1 MATKWW
7 ENEPLTISA
16 VQCKFED
23 DDFWTLNEYVAKSG
37 FNVEQMLHLI
47 SNGQMAY
54 YSEAKHG
61 KKLDEYLKQSRKHG
75 IREII
80 YYNTHCI
87 TADMLREHP
96 DWAQLRKDG
105 SIMPA
110 YNIYMMNCVNS
121 SWFDSYAQ
129 DIADLCRHD
138 IDGIF
143 LDGPIMRDDGCYCEV
158 CKKKFQDRFGKSI
171 YEGTRLELQAMRV
184 DSVTE
189 YVKKTH
195 DIVKG
200 INPDILLYLN
210 NSALRADI
218 TGNNSR
224 LVEPYVDMLGAEGGF
239 VRVDHT
245 TSLWAV
251 SSKAKHIET
260 VAKGKPTVTFLAGNL
275 SGMAYYMHTPEQT
288 TIFYAQSYA
297 NGANVWYGIHGS
309 ASAFKDSAGSK
320 AGIEFNRF
328 VESHRDIFAKSTSP
342 ARIALMWSQETAN
355 NYASTVEQSDFT
367 SQKAANFKLRGDHYT
382 ELMSFYDI
390 LTRAHLQF
398 DIIDEVTVTEGLGKY
413 DFVILPDCACL
424 SDEAAKTLHDYV
436 QSGGNLLSTFDSGF
450 YQPDGT
456 LADAPKLAA
465 LQGIAEAQQVISSEG
480 PGMAY
485 QRTGD
490 SSLFDGIETT
500 LLPFPRLALRCT
512 AAPEAEVLSTAL
524 EPMPSCYVALPT
536 TGFPGIIR
544 NKAGKGT
551 SIYIAGAL
559 GLSYSERSFPEYA
572 KLIRNAAIQSSAPLF
587 TTDAPET
594 VEMVLRRQNGRI
606 ILHMINLTGEMDLP
620 IRRIIPLSDIHIT
633 FQAGTKISQPYTL
646 RGGNLETKKSGDGSL
661 SVTLSMLKNY
671 EIIVIPDQA

>member
-7 ENEPLTISA
+7 ENEPLTIAA
-16 VQCKFED
+16 VQCKFDD
-23 DDFWTLNEYVAKSG
+23 DDFWTLNEYVAKSSY
-37 FNVEQMLHLI
+37 NVEQMLHLI

-54 YSEAKHG
+54 YSEAAHG
-61 KKLDEYLKQSRKHG
+61 KKLDEYLLQSRKHG

-129 DIADLCRHD
+129 DIADLCHHD

-171 YEGTRLELQAMRV
+171 YEGTRFELQTMRV

-275 SGMAYYMHTPEQT
+275 SGMAYYMHTPEET
-288 TIFYAQSYA
+288 TILYAQSYA
-297 NGANVWYGIHGS
+297 NGANVWYGMHGS
-309 ASAFKDSAGSK
+309 ASVFKDSAGSK
-320 AGIEFNRF
+320 ASIEFNRF
-328 VESHRDIFAKSTSP
+328 VESHRDIFAKSAST

-355 NYASTVEQSDFT
+355 NYASSVEQSDFT
-367 SQKAANFKLRGDHYT
+367 SAKAASFKHRGDHYV

-398 DIIDEVTVTEGLGKY
+398 DIIDEVTVTDGLGKY

-424 SDEAAKTLHDYV
+424 SDEAAKALQDYV
-436 QSGGNLLSTFDSGF
+436 QNGGNLLSTFDTGF
-450 YQPDGT
+450 YHADGS

-465 LQGIAEAQQVISSEG
+465 LQGIAEAQEVICSEG

-485 QRTGD
+485 QRTGC
-490 SSLFDGIETT
+490 SQLFCNIEPS

-512 AAPEAEVLSTAL
+512 AAPGAEVLSSAL
-524 EPMPSCYVALPT
+524 EPMPSVYIALPK
-536 TGFPGIIR
+536 TGFPGIVQ
-544 NKAGKGT
+544 NHFGKGT
-551 SIYIAGAL
+551 SLYIAGAF

-572 KLIRNAAIQSSAPLF
+572 QLIKNMAAQFSSLPF

-594 VEMVLRRQNGRI
+594 VEMVLRRQNGRTL
-606 ILHMINLTGEMDLP
+606 LHLINLTGEMDLP
-620 IRRIIPLSDIHIT
+620 IRKIISLSDITINFELEHE
-633 FQAGTKISQPYTL
+633 AGQPSTL
-646 RGGNLETKKSGDGSL
+646 RGGNITSKQNGDGSL
-661 SVTLSMLKNY
+661 SVTLSVLKDY
-671 EIIVIPDQA
+671 EIIVIPDKK